1 MRQMINRFGKVL
13 VVAVLAAAAGLWL
26 TAPSAQ
32 AQSKEIK
39 ELIIA
44 IGVDADTLNPQ
55 EQTTTLIQNMC
66 DLIYDNFFFQ
76 DPAGKLHPRLATKYE
91 VAPDGLTYTLHLRKG
106 VKFSDGTDF
115 NADAVKLTFDRALD
129 PKFRVPLRFAI
140 GMVKECVKIDDYT
153 VALNLNYPFAPLAPT
168 LSLTLVSTIS
178 PAAIQKHGEEIRQN
192 PVGAGPYILKEWVK
206 GDRLVFVRNEKYYG
220 DKPTVAQITWKI
232 VPEAA
237 TREAMLRSG
246 QVHMCY
252 KPLPSNL
259 AALQADSN
267 IKVEMPLDT
276 RTIFMGLNCQKGV
289 TVDKKVRQAFNYAV
303 DKKAICKKVLFDTA
317 EPMDGPVSPV
327 VFGHFKMDQQYEYNP
342 EKAKQLLKEANFDF
356 SKTVSMRTPQ
366 GRYLFDKQVS
376 EAVQAY
382 LQAIGVKAELRTYD
396 WPTYIAGLQ
405 KPLAESELE
414 VFMLGWGPLI
424 LDADMG
430 LYGQFTCEV
439 NPPKGLGSAFYC
451 DQEYDAIMK
460 DSRKEQD
467 PQKRLALL
475 KKASQK
481 VWDDCP
487 WLWLHV
493 ERFVIAYSSKIKDM
507 VVTPTEKFY
516 PQYITMK

>member
-1 MRQMINRFGKVL
+1 MRRLSTPILSFF
-13 VVAVLAAAAGLWL
+13 VVAALAGL
-26 TAPSAQ
+26 TVSPSPARAQ
-32 AQSKEIK
+32 ADPLN

-66 DLIYDNFFFQ
+66 DLIYDNFFYQ

-91 VAPDGLTYTLHLRKG
+91 VSADGLTYTLHLRKG

-140 GMVKECVKIDDYT
+140 GMVKDVVKIDDHT
-153 VALNLNYPFAPLAPT
+153 VAVNLNYPFAPLAPT

-178 PAAIQKHGEEIRQN
+178 PAAIQKHGEEVRQN
-192 PVGAGPYILKEWVK
+192 PVGAGPYILKEWIK
-206 GDRLVFVRNEKYYG
+206 GDRLVFVRNEAYYG
-220 DKPTVAQITWKI
+220 DKPTVARIVWKV

-246 QVHMCY
+246 QVHVCY

-276 RTIFMGLNCQKGV
+276 RTIYMGLNCQKGV
-289 TVDKKVRQAFNYAV
+289 TTDRKVRQAFNYAV
-303 DKKAICKKVLFDTA
+303 DKKAICKKILFDTA

-327 VFGHFKMDQQYEYNP
+327 VFGYHKMDRQYDYNP

-396 WPTYIAGLQ
+396 WPTYMAGVQ
-405 KPLAESELE
+405 KPLAETELE
-414 VFMLGWGPLI
+414 IFMLGWGPLI

-451 DQEYDAIMK
+451 DATYDAMMK

-475 KKASQK
+475 KQASQK

-487 WLWLHV
+487 WIWLHV
-493 ERFVIAYSSKIKDM
+493 EKFVIAYSSKIKNM

-516 PQYITMK
+516 PQYISAK

>member
-1 MRQMINRFGKVL
+1 MRQLMNRFGKVL
-13 VVAVLAAAAGLWL
+13 VPAVLAAVGLWL
-26 TAPSAQ
+26 AAPCAQ
-32 AQSKEIK
+32 AQVKEIK
-39 ELIIA
+39 ELVIA

-76 DPAGKLHPRLATKYE
+76 DPTGKLHPRLATKYE
-91 VAPDGLTYTLHLRKG
+91 ISPDGLTYTLHLRKG

-115 NADAVKLTFDRALD
+115 NADAVKLTFERAMD
-129 PKFRVPLRFAI
+129 PKLRVPLRFAI
-140 GMVKECVKIDDYT
+140 GMVKECVKIDDHT
-153 VALNLNYPFAPLAPT
+153 VALKLSYPFAPLAPT
-168 LSLTLVSTIS
+168 LSMTLVSPIS
-178 PAAIQKHGEEIRQN
+178 PAAIQKYGDEVRQN

-206 GDRLVFVRNEKYYG
+206 GDRLVFVRNENYHG

-232 VPEAA
+232 VPEDA

-246 QVHMCY
+246 QVHVCY

-259 AALQADSN
+259 AALKADSG
-267 IKVEMPLDT
+267 ITVEMPLDT

-303 DKKAICKKVLFDTA
+303 DKKAIVKKILFDTA
-317 EPMDGPVSPV
+317 QPMDGPVSPV
-327 VFGHFKMDQQYEYNP
+327 VFGYQKMDQSYDYNP

-356 SKTVSMRTPQ
+356 SKTVAMRTPQ

-382 LQAIGVKAELRTYD
+382 LQAIGVKTELRTYD
-396 WPTYIAGLQ
+396 WPTYTAGLL
-405 KPLAESELE
+405 KPLAETELE
-414 VFMLGWGPLI
+414 VFLLGWGPLI

-451 DQEYDAIMK
+451 DAEYDTIMK

-487 WLWLHV
+487 WIWLHV
-493 ERFVIAYSSKIKDM
+493 EKFVIAYSSKIKGM

-516 PQYITMK
+516 PQYVTLN